1 MKSWRL
7 LVFAL
12 VGLAQLAVPGSLIW
26 KRERTLRQ
34 GSVWKFRTAPVD
46 PVDAFRG
53 RYVSLE
59 FDVEGHEISP
69 PPNIDYGQTVFVTMR
84 QNPEG
89 FAEIDQVNPSRPA
102 GDDFI
107 EAQLKGST
115 VSLPFDKY
123 WVTERDAPAAEAAYR
138 ALSRRDKQNAFVT
151 VRVFRGDAAME
162 QLYLDG
168 LPLGE
173 YLRAN
178 AGPK

>member
-1 MKSWRL
+1 MKHWRL
-7 LVFAL
+7 SVFAL
-12 VGLAQLAVPGSLIW
+12 VVFAQLAVPASLIW

-34 GSVWKFRTAPVD
+34 GHVWKFRTAPVD

-53 RYVSLE
+53 RYVALE
-59 FDVEGHEISP
+59 FEAEGQELSP
-69 PPNIDYGQTVFVTMR
+69 PPNAEFHQTVFVTLR
-84 QNPEG
+84 QDAEG
-89 FAEIDQVNPSRPA
+89 FAVIDQVLPSRPD

-107 EAQLKGST
+107 EAELQGKT
-115 VSLPFDKY
+115 VSLPFDRY

-138 ALSRRDKQNAFVT
+138 TQSQREKRNAFVT
-151 VRVFRGDAAME
+151 VRVFKGDAALE

-178 AGPK
+178 AAK

>member
-7 LVFAL
+7 IVFGLLA
-12 VGLAQLAVPGSLIW
+12 LAQLAVPASLIW
-26 KRERTLRQ
+26 KREQTLRR
-34 GSVWKFRTAPVD
+34 GSVWRFRTAPVD

-53 RYVSLE
+53 RYVALE
-59 FDVEGHEISP
+59 FEVEGHEISP
-69 PPNIDYGQTVFVTMR
+69 PPNADYGQTVFVTMR
-84 QNPEG
+84 QNAEG
-89 FAEIDQVNPSRPA
+89 FAEIDRVNPSRPA

-107 EAQLKGST
+107 EAQLRGKT

-138 ALSRRDKQNAFVT
+138 AQSRREKRNAFVM
-151 VRVFRGDAAME
+151 VRVFRGDAAIE

-168 LPLGE
+168 LPLGD

-178 AGPK
+178 AAK

>member
-1 MKSWRL
+1 MKHWRL
-7 LVFAL
+7 IVFVL
-12 VGLAQLAVPGSLIW
+12 ITFTQLAVPASLIW
-26 KRERTLRQ
+26 KRERTLAQ

-59 FDVEGHEISP
+59 FEVEAQQISP
-69 PPNIDYGQTVFVTMR
+69 PANARYGQTVFVTLR
-84 QNPEG
+84 PDAEG
-89 FAEIDQVNPSRPA
+89 FAIIDQVLPSRPE

-107 EAQLKGST
+107 EAQLHGAT

-138 ALSRRDKQNAFVT
+138 TQSAREKRNAFVT
-151 VRVFRGDAAME
+151 VRVFKGDAGLD

-173 YLRAN
+173 YLRTN
-178 AGPK
+178 AAK